1 MLVLAGDVGGTKTLL
16 SICRLEA
23 EGPRCLHQARLPSGD
38 YPHLRELVL
47 DYLAR
52 PEVNERLA
60 GEHPAGACFAV
71 AGPTTEEGGRRLTN
85 LPWHLQPE
93 RLAADLPIARIALLN
108 DFEATALGVTALPP
122 AQLLTLQAAS
132 AQPGA
137 PRLVVGA
144 GTGLGQAILIGE
156 PGQDEVLPS
165 EGGHIDFAPLGEPQ
179 IALWRELLAEHG
191 RVSVERVVS
200 GSGLVRIAEFLAAR
214 GQPGGELAQALGSED
229 AAPVITRLALAGTDP
244 VAVGAV
250 AMFLNAYGAF
260 VGNAA
265 LQCLPFGGIYIAGG
279 VAGHLRERMHSEDF
293 LRPMQD
299 KGRMGRLIARMPVHL
314 VLDPHVGLRGAERA
328 AMRLAQADGA
338 R

>member
-23 EGPRCLHQARLPSGD
+23 DGPRCLHQARLPSGD

-47 DYLAR
+47 DYLTR
-52 PEVNERLA
+52 PQVKAQLA
-60 GEHPAGACFAV
+60 GEDPAGACFAV
-71 AGPTTEEGGRRLTN
+71 AGPTAEDGGRRLTN
-85 LPWHLQPE
+85 LPWHLHPE
-93 RLAADLPIARIALLN
+93 RLAADLPVGRVALLN

-122 AQLLTLQAAS
+122 AQLLTLQAAN

-144 GTGLGQAILIGE
+144 GTGLGQAILVGE

-165 EGGHIDFAPLGEPQ
+165 EGGHIDFAPLGEAQ

-200 GSGLVRIAEFLAAR
+200 GAGLVRIAQFLAAR
-214 GQPGGELAQALGSED
+214 EAAGAELAQALDGED
-229 AAPVITRLALAGTDP
+229 AAPVITRLALADSDV

-250 AMFLNAYGAF
+250 RLFLNAYGAF

-279 VAGHLRERMHSEDF
+279 VAGHLRERMHSDDF
-293 LRPMQD
+293 LQPMHD

-314 VLDPHVGLRGAERA
+314 VLDPDVGLRGAERA

-338 R
+338 H